1 MMNNK
6 QQNAASF
13 FREVAKLKNLQ
24 PKNNGYISIIT
35 VLLGVAAVATTIAYF
50 VIRVYND
57 HQHREKWKDYNDCG
71 LA

>member
-1 MMNNK
+1 M
-6 QQNAASF
+6 
-13 FREVAKLKNLQ
+13 KNLQ

-35 VLLGVAAVATTIAYF
+35 VLLGVAAVTTTIAYF